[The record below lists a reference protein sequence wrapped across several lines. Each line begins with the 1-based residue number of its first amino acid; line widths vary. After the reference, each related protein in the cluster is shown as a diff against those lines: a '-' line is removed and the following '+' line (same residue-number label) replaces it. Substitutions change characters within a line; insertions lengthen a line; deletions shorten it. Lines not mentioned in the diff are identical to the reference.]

1 MTSSWFYGEPQ
12 IATEGNIK
20 FWNDKPR
27 GRQFRCYLCGYSFQL
42 GDYWRYVYDN
52 GTMKGIPASGA
63 NQGNFMVCKNCDC
76 DNIREKWLEHCK
88 DIPTK
93 YWWLEPFYS

>member
-1 MTSSWFYGEPQ
+1 
-12 IATEGNIK
+12 
-20 FWNDKPR
+20 
-27 GRQFRCYLCGYSFQL
+27 
-42 GDYWRYVYDN
+42 
-52 GTMKGIPASGA
+52 MKGIPASGA